1 MLNCPH
7 CGLQVTDLHVVDAN
21 LSQKLSELGENAAP
35 QVCMSCLTDFRKTAS
50 SNSGGV
56 LLAQEKAKEQ
66 HRQQLWKSR
75 VSLVKNGR
83 NLMGQKMYSE
93 AAVAYEK
100 YLKILEIVFGIEKGQ
115 GLSPENFKDTA
126 RTEELTIVTS
136 VYWDLLRIYD
146 TSDKYGDRQAQVAKQ
161 LAHFIKF
168 TPIFPD
174 IIKRAEAFARQA
186 KHPNV
191 IKNFLKQASAERPR
205 CFIATSAF
213 ENPYSLEVQT
223 LRTYRDLK
231 LKKSK
236 WGRNFIIHYYRF
248 SPMIA
253 CFLDRHNSLKP
264 TVRFILRL
272 LIKCV
277 S

>member
-1 MLNCPH
+1 MLNCPQ
-7 CGLQVTDLHVVDAN
+7 CNLQVTDLHTVDAN
-21 LSQKLSELGENAAP
+21 LAQKLSELGEAAAP

-50 SNSGGV
+50 SNSGGI

-100 YLKILEIVFGIEKGQ
+100 YLKILEIVFAIEKGQ
-115 GLSPENFKDTA
+115 GLTPENFKDTA
-126 RTEELTIVTS
+126 RTEELTIVAS

-146 TSDKYGDRQAQVAKQ
+146 TSDKYGDRQTQVAKQ
-161 LAHFIKF
+161 LASFIKF

-174 IIKRAEAFARQA
+174 IIKRAESFARQA
-186 KHPNV
+186 KHPQV

-205 CFIATSAF
+205 CFVATAAF
-213 ENPYSLEVQT
+213 ESPLAVEVQM
-223 LRTYRDLK
+223 LRHFRDQK
-231 LKKSK
+231 LKDSNL
-236 WGRNFIIHYYRF
+236 GRSLILLYYQH
-248 SPMIA
+248 SPSIA
-253 CFLDRHNSLKP
+253 CFLDNHKSLKP
-264 TVRFILRL
+264 AVRFALRL